1 MLGSATPGSKVI
13 TCVTR
18 SVVRSTHTS
27 LGPPADVGR
36 NIGLPVSSTHSRS
49 AGSTTTLCTDT
60 KERASSSAAGEFH
73 ASSGYGTA
81 SPSRS
86 SVTVAGT
93 SSPHCG

>member
-1 MLGSATPGSKVI
+1 VLGSATDGSKVM
-13 TCVTR
+13 TWTTA

-27 LGPPADVGR
+27 FGPPGFVGW
-36 NIGLPVSSTHSRS
+36 NSGLPVSSTHSRS

-60 KERASSSAAGEFH
+60 NAPASSSPDGEFH

-81 SPSRS
+81 TPSRS

-93 SSPHCG
+93 SSPQSG